1 MNLKMFV
8 AAVSLSLLGMTAEA
22 QNKGADREL
31 VAKLEQMRDQ
41 SEQKAQNLTGG
52 PKLKWL
58 LHEARVSKLID
69 RLKAG
74 QTVEPKEIDA
84 LLKEHYR

>member
-1 MNLKMFV
+1 MNLKLFV
-8 AAVSLSLLGMTAEA
+8 AAVSIGLLGVTAEA
-22 QNKGADREL
+22 QNKGPDREF

-58 LHEARVSKLID
+58 LHEARINKLID

-74 QTVEPKEIDA
+74 QAVDPKEIDA